1 MKDQELKARLDEL
14 KRERSAVILVHNYQL
29 PEVQDVADLLGDSLD
44 LARAAAGCEA
54 EVIVFGGVHFM
65 AETAALLAP
74 DKIVLLPDPA
84 AGCPMAEMIRAGDV
98 RALRL
103 AHPGAVV
110 VCYVNSTA
118 AVKAECD
125 VCCTSA
131 NAVEIVGRIPPGVPV
146 VFVPDRHLGDH
157 VRRLAGRELV
167 LWPGH
172 CPTHVRLDASHVA
185 AARAAHPGAPV
196 IVHPECRA
204 DVREAADAVL
214 STGQMVRFAA
224 GSDAK
229 TIVVGTEVG
238 LLHRLSAEN
247 PGQRFVPLA
256 EGTLCPNMKLA
267 TLEKLVWSLE
277 DMQHRVT
284 VPESVADRARLAVER
299 MLGAGPIAPR
309 EADDG

>member
-1 MKDQELKARLDEL
+1 MRDRELIARLEEL
-14 KRERSAVILVHNYQL
+14 KRERNAIVLVHNYQL

-44 LARAAAGCEA
+44 LSRAAAKCEA
-54 EVIVFGGVHFM
+54 DVILFCGVHFM

-74 DKIVLLPDPA
+74 GKTVLLPDPE
-84 AGCPMAEMIRAGDV
+84 AGCPMAEMIRAEDV
-98 RALRL
+98 RALRR

-131 NAVEIVGRIPPGVPV
+131 NAAEIVGRVPAGVPV
-146 VFVPDRHLGDH
+146 IFVPDRHLGDH
-157 VRRLAGRELV
+157 VRRLTGREMV

-172 CPTHVRLDASHVA
+172 CPTHVRLDASHVT

-204 DVREAADAVL
+204 DVRAAADAAL

-224 GSDAK
+224 RSAAP
-229 TIVVGTEVG
+229 TIVVGTEEG
-238 LLHRLSAEN
+238 LLHRLAKEN
-247 PGQRFVPLA
+247 PGRRFVPLA
-256 EGTLCPNMKLA
+256 GGTLCPNMKLS

-277 DMQHRVT
+277 DLRHRVT
-284 VPESVADRARLAVER
+284 VPEAVAARARLAVER

-309 EADDG
+309 EESDG

>member
-1 MKDQELKARLDEL
+1 MKDEDLRARLDEL
-14 KRERSAVILVHNYQL
+14 KRERNALILVHNYQL
-29 PEVQDVADLLGDSLD
+29 PEVQDVADRLGDSLD
-44 LARAAAGCEA
+44 LSRAAARCEA
-54 EVIVFGGVHFM
+54 EVILFCGVHFM

-74 DKIVLLPDPA
+74 GKTVLLPDPE
-84 AGCPMAEMIRAGDV
+84 AGCPMAEMIRAEDV

-110 VCYVNSTA
+110 ICYVNSTA

-131 NAVEIVGRIPPGVPV
+131 NAAEIVGRVPAGVPV

-157 VRRLAGRELV
+157 VRRMTGREMV

-172 CPTHVRLDASHVA
+172 CPTHVRLDAGHVT
-185 AARAAHPGAPV
+185 AARVIHPGAPV

-224 GSDAK
+224 GCDA
-229 TIVVGTEVG
+229 TTVVVGTEEG
-238 LLHRLSAEN
+238 LLHRLAKEN
-247 PGQRFVPLA
+247 PGKRFVPL
-256 EGTLCPNMKLA
+256 TDNVLCPNMKLS

-284 VPESVADRARLAVER
+284 VPGDVAVRARLAVER
-299 MLGAGPIAPR
+299 MLEEGPIAPR
-309 EADDG
+309 EGGHA